1 MNEERRAVQRQR
13 ARRRQD
19 VVDWCEGIAAVFG
32 ILRNRS
38 VADSRE
44 VECQASLEDA
54 RTADIG
60 ISGAER
66 EGAETSLG
74 QAAVRGVGGEGRRGD
89 EGRTVTAGDN
99 DRRGRGVT
107 RAWVGD
113 GHRRDL
119 TRGFVEE
126 GHGRCARATATDEAN
141 ERSTE
146 VTRARAREGDRT
158 NARTR
163 GACEDGLDA
172 NGEAIGVDRHTT
184 RVNGRGA
191 DTVIDEVRLSRS
203 RAEGAVVDVNQGDA
217 VRAGGVNLEELG

>member
-1 MNEERRAVQRQR
+1 MNEERRAVQRER
-13 ARRRQD
+13 AGRRQD
-19 VVDWCEGIAAVFG
+19 VVNRREGIAAVFG
-32 ILRNRS
+32 ILAVGA
-38 VADSRE
+38 VADGRE
-44 VECQASLEDA
+44 VKCQAALEDT
-54 RTADIG
+54 RTADVG
-60 ISGAER
+60 VRGAKR
-66 EGAETSLG
+66 EDAETSLG
-74 QAAVRGVGGEGRRGD
+74 QASVRGVGGEGRRGD

-99 DRRGRGVT
+99 DRRGRGVP
-107 RAWVGD
+107 RAWIGD

-126 GHGRCARATATDEAN
+126 GHGRRARATATDEADQ
-141 ERSTE
+141 RSAE

-191 DTVIDEVRLSRS
+191 DTVIDEVRLSR
-203 RAEGAVVDVNQGDA
+203 RGPEGAVVDVNQGDA